1 MSCGFMILPKESLN
15 SSKPMMS
22 MIAATAS
29 VATYSILACPYGCSS
44 SALCAAILKPAIVM
58 IDEPASDRLLNASAV
73 IEIAPLNI
81 PAKSLPAKSMRF
93 KIYRLYRTA
102 CHIYFVFQCLF
113 LSLAFTLP
121 LFLFYILIYSLFHRS
136 ESVERVISEYRFC
149 KYIILRHICV
159 LPDSCV

>member
-73 IEIAPLNI
+73 TAIEWLIV
-81 PAKSLPAKSMRF
+81 PAKNLPQKSRIFKKIPTIPQRIPYSCLIFPLSSFSLIKNFERNVIMSDPPVSDL
-93 KIYRLYRTA
+93 I
-102 CHIYFVFQCLF
+102 QCLF
-113 LSLAFTLP
+113 PNTS
-121 LFLFYILIYSLFHRS
+121 I
-136 ESVERVISEYRFC
+136 
-149 KYIILRHICV
+149 
-159 LPDSCV
+159 

>member
-93 KIYRLYRTA
+93 KNIPTIPHSIPYLFRFSMSVSVFG
-102 CHIYFVFQCLF
+102 IYFTSIFILYPDLQLI
-113 LSLAFTLP
+113 SP
-121 LFLFYILIYSLFHRS
+121 LQ
-136 ESVERVISEYRFC
+136 
-149 KYIILRHICV
+149 IC
-159 LPDSCV
+159 

>member
-73 IEIAPLNI
+73 IEIAPLSI

-93 KIYRLYRTA
+93 KNIPTIPHSMPYLFR
-102 CHIYFVFQCLF
+102 FQCLF

-149 KYIILRHICV
+149 KYIVLRHICV

>member
-1 MSCGFMILPKESLN
+1 MTHFTAIDASSIATISHENSMSCGFMILPKESLN

-73 IEIAPLNI
+73 IEIAPLSI

-93 KIYRLYRTA
+93 KNIPTIPHSMPYLFRFSMSVSVFG
-102 CHIYFVFQCLF
+102 IYFTSIFILYPDLQLI
-113 LSLAFTLP
+113 SP
-121 LFLFYILIYSLFHRS
+121 LR
-136 ESVERVISEYRFC
+136 
-149 KYIILRHICV
+149 ICRTGNI
-159 LPDSCV
+159 

>member
-1 MSCGFMILPKESLN
+1 MTHFTAIDASSIATISHENSMSCGFMILLKESLN
-15 SSKPMMS
+15 SSKPIMR
-22 MIAATAS
+22 ITAS

-93 KIYRLYRTA
+93 KNIPTIPHSMPYLFRFSMSVSVSG
-102 CHIYFVFQCLF
+102 IYFTSIFILYPDLQLI
-113 LSLAFTLP
+113 SP
-121 LFLFYILIYSLFHRS
+121 LR
-136 ESVERVISEYRFC
+136 
-149 KYIILRHICV
+149 ICRTGNI
-159 LPDSCV
+159 

>member
-1 MSCGFMILPKESLN
+1 MILPKESLN

-73 IEIAPLNI
+73 IEIAPLSI
-81 PAKSLPAKSMRF
+81 PAKSLPA
-93 KIYRLYRTA
+93 
-102 CHIYFVFQCLF
+102 
-113 LSLAFTLP
+113 
-121 LFLFYILIYSLFHRS
+121 
-136 ESVERVISEYRFC
+136 RV
-149 KYIILRHICV
+149 
-159 LPDSCV
+159 

>member
-1 MSCGFMILPKESLN
+1 MTHFTAIDASSIATISHENSMSCGFMILPKESLN

-44 SALCAAILKPAIVM
+44 SALCAAILASVIKE
-58 IDEPASDRLLNASAV
+58 EPASDRLLNASAV

-93 KIYRLYRTA
+93 KNIPTIPHSMPYLFRFSMSVSVFG
-102 CHIYFVFQCLF
+102 IYFTSIFILYPDLQLI
-113 LSLAFTLP
+113 SP
-121 LFLFYILIYSLFHRS
+121 LR
-136 ESVERVISEYRFC
+136 
-149 KYIILRHICV
+149 IC
-159 LPDSCV
+159 